1 MLSDDSIV
9 AIVTAVIGSGGLGGL
24 TGWFSQ
30 HLARRRTAITR
41 EDLKPIEGK
50 LDRDFEH
57 FHALDEQMRDI
68 KLIVLRQCLFARPR
82 DQNAFTSALESGEEY
97 LRMGGNGVGHI
108 RLDQLKR
115 EYEIRDRLD
124 DWNPKHEVMPE

>member
-30 HLARRRTAITR
+30 HLAKRKSILTR
-41 EDLKPIEGK
+41 DDLQPIKEK

-57 FHALDEQMRDI
+57 FRQVDDQVRDI

-82 DQNAFTSALESGEEY
+82 DHTA
-97 LRMGGNGVGHI
+97 
-108 RLDQLKR
+108 
-115 EYEIRDRLD
+115 
-124 DWNPKHEVMPE
+124 